1 MPRHFA
7 TVVLARYGRG
17 MNRHPHFL
25 PIVIALCGMATF
37 SLMDGVMKAASIAV
51 GPYGAMFWRTMLG
64 ALFML
69 PLWLRR
75 RRRAGARGL
84 PGWPVLRLHMLRSAV
99 AGCMA
104 TLFFYGIVRT
114 PLAEG
119 IALSFLAPLIAL
131 FLAAVM
137 LGERIGPR
145 VIAGSVLALGGV
157 AVIAAGKFGGAYRVE
172 AIKGLVAILVSAV
185 LYAWNLVLQRRQAQV
200 AGPEE
205 IAFFQSLIIC
215 ALLAIGAPWLVV
227 LPTPVVWGE
236 LAAAAVLSTVSLML
250 MGWAYARAEAQVLV
264 PLEYTAFVWAAMVG
278 WAAFGEP
285 VTLRTLAGVVL
296 IVAGCLLATR
306 RPPAPAR
313 PRISDNDLQ
322 QQT

>member
-1 MPRHFA
+1 MS
-7 TVVLARYGRG
+7 
-17 MNRHPHFL
+17 RHPHFL

-37 SLMDGVMKAASIAV
+37 SLMDGVMKAASTAI
-51 GPYGAMFWRTMLG
+51 GPYGAMFWRTLISVVLM
-64 ALFML
+64 F
-69 PLWLRR
+69 PLWQRR
-75 RRRAGARGL
+75 RRREGTSGL
-84 PGWPVLRLHMLRSAV
+84 PEWPILKLHLLRSSV

-131 FLAAVM
+131 FLAAVL
-137 LGERIGPR
+137 LGERIGSR
-145 VIAGSVLALGGV
+145 AIGGSVLALGGV
-157 AVIAAGKFGGAYRVE
+157 AVIAAGKFGGAYHVE

-215 ALLAIGAPWLVV
+215 ALLSVGAIWLAPW
-227 LPTPVVWGE
+227 PTPLQWGE
-236 LAAAAVLSTVSLML
+236 LVAAAILGTSSLML

-264 PLEYTAFVWAAMVG
+264 PLEYTAFIWAALVG
-278 WAAFGEP
+278 WVAFAEP

-296 IVAGCLLATR
+296 IVAGCLVATR
-306 RPPAPAR
+306 RAAQAHPA
-313 PRISDNDLQ
+313 
-322 QQT
+322 